1 MTLLLLLA
9 CRAEGPAGVPD
20 RELPPAP
27 DTGAF
32 VGGEAAPAVVLN
44 EIQPENDSTWQ
55 AADGSLPA
63 WAELR
68 NLSDAAVA
76 REDLRING
84 APVAWVDDGDALAPG
99 ALALCTLPDDGAV
112 ELTWRGQRLDAVD
125 PGDPGPD
132 AAWARFGPDGA
143 SAWLLT
149 GAPTPGYT
157 NGNAPPEGTPDDL
170 FFEDYARID
179 LDIPDD
185 SRAALDADPYT
196 GQPATLS
203 YERVQLPVEVHLK
216 GVYGSLR
223 TLAGKASF
231 SVDLNAARP
240 GGSLRGLTKLKLNN
254 MVQDP
259 TGVHEHLTYAL
270 MRAAGVAAP
279 RVGYVQVYVNG
290 EYQGVYSNVEAEDAH
305 FLDHNFGEHG
315 GNLYEGAYGV
325 DFYVGEEF
333 AFECDSCAFPDDRS
347 DLTAVAEVLD
357 GEPTNAGIAAL
368 ERLVDLDEFLTELAV
383 EQVSLHWDGYTSSNN
398 YRVFHDPG
406 QDRFVLIPWG
416 VDQTWIDEYYSPWS
430 GLGRVLQFCI
440 ANADCEVRYERALLD
455 AADLAES
462 LDLPTMLQGLLVTYN
477 ADFLADPRKEWDEAE
492 HAQYLTTTRA
502 NLEGGPDRVRA
513 EVAAR

>member
-1 MTLLLLLA
+1 MLLLLA
-9 CRAEGPAGVPD
+9 CRAESPAGVPD
-20 RELPPAP
+20 RDLPVDP

-32 VGGEAAPAVVLN
+32 VAGAPAPDVVFN

-63 WAELR
+63 WAEIR
-68 NLSDAAVA
+68 NRSADTVSRA
-76 REDLRING
+76 DLRIDG
-84 APVAWVDDGDALAPG
+84 APVVWADDSPDLAPG
-99 ALALCTLPDDGAV
+99 ALALCALPDRGAV
-112 ELTWRGQRLDAVD
+112 ELTWRGTRVDGVD

-132 AAWARFGPDGA
+132 TAWARFGPDDA

-149 GAPTPGYT
+149 GAPTPGYA
-157 NGNAPPEGTPDDL
+157 NGNAPPAGSPDQL
-170 FFEDYARID
+170 FFDDYARID

-185 SRAALDADPYT
+185 SRAALAADPYT

-223 TLAGKASF
+223 TLDGKASF

-240 GGSLRGLTKLKLNN
+240 GGSLRGIQKLKLNN

-270 MRAAGVAAP
+270 MQAAGVEAP

-290 EYQGVYSNVEAEDAH
+290 VYQGVYTNVEAVDQH
-305 FLDHNFGEHG
+305 FLDHHFGEHG

-325 DFYVGEEF
+325 DFYVGDEF

-347 DLTAVAEVLD
+347 DLTEVAEILD
-357 GEPTNAGIAAL
+357 GEPTDAGVVQL
-368 ERLVDLDEFLTELAV
+368 EQRIDLDQFLTEIAV
-383 EQVSLHWDGYTSSNN
+383 EQVSLHWDGYTTANN
-398 YRVFHDPG
+398 YRVYHDPG
-406 QDRFVLIPWG
+406 QGRFVLIPWG
-416 VDQTWIDEYYSPWS
+416 VDQTWIDEYYAPWS
-430 GLGRVLQFCI
+430 GYGRVLQFCI
-440 ANADCEVRYERALLD
+440 ANAACEARYEQALLD

-462 LDLPTMLQGLLVTYN
+462 LDLPTMLQELLVTYN
-477 ADFLADPRKEWDEAE
+477 ADFLADPRKEWDESQHE
-492 HAQYLTTTRA
+492 QYLSRTRA